1 MPPVIGFRWS
11 IAYHIAYMLC
21 QPIDHCHSSLISS
34 NDWQLLS
41 PFLSSRWCFVS
52 RWVWTDPQTV
62 HSAKKHPIKH
72 LTLIFAYLVY
82 SVQIKPLRNT
92 IVIIWK
98 ILRQTLL
105 QRNQFCI
112 AKNIINIKM
121 HLNKDVYKYKTCYL
135 RKSAEQIQ
143 GLALPSNMKHLEC
156 ACGWGSAFL
165 VFSSLNKAKSFAF
178 LPRESKTETSECQN
192 DISGYLLGWLCSSA
206 PLTMILLLQ
215 RRREKLQS
223 FRISGLLERQK
234 S

>member
-1 MPPVIGFRWS
+1 MKYS
-11 IAYHIAYMLC
+11 IS
-21 QPIDHCHSSLISS
+21 HCIYVMSTHRSLSLITHQFKWLTAALTVLIFPLMFLVSMGLNRSTNSPQRQETS
-34 NDWQLLS
+34 NKTSD
-41 PFLSSRWCFVS
+41 PHFRISRLQCPDKTTKKYNCHHLENTKENSV
-52 RWVWTDPQTV
+52 
-62 HSAKKHPIKH
+62 AKK
-72 LTLIFAYLVY
+72 
-82 SVQIKPLRNT
+82 S
-92 IVIIWK
+92 
-98 ILRQTLL
+98 ILHR
-105 QRNQFCI
+105 
-112 AKNIINIKM
+112 KNIINIKM
-121 HLNKDVYKYKTCYL
+121 HLKKHVYKYKTCYL

-178 LPRESKTETSECQN
+178 FPRESKTETSECQK